1 MAVHYHSPDLPWA
14 MTTQDERRFRVILT
28 SVLIGFLV
36 ISSVITFIQVPKITR
51 EQAEEVPPHL
61 AKLVLERKQFPPPV
75 AKPVPVKPLATK
87 PEQTSKP
94 LPVPKAEL
102 KITPQPE
109 KKIEP
114 VQVAK
119 QEPTPAPESAPPPV
133 EPPKVN
139 IEAARKKA
147 ASSGLLA
154 LSNDLAALRDK
165 PVVSSAQTD
174 EKLIQS
180 TKSEPF
186 VQRSMITSGTARG
199 SEGVKTASVSRN
211 ISGTQLAERTTT
223 RVNSPQPTAHPGE
236 AEAPKAAKQKTGGSR
251 TDDEIQTVF
260 DKNKGALYSLYQR
273 ALRQDPSLQGKVV
286 LKLTIEPSGRVSAC
300 EVVSSAMEAPELIQ
314 KIVARVLLFDFGAKE
329 VATTVTKLPIDFLPS
344 S

>member
-1 MAVHYHSPDLPWA
+1 VAVQYHSPGLPLSVSA
-14 MTTQDERRFRVILT
+14 ISDQDERRFRVILT
-28 SVLIGFLV
+28 SVLAGFLV

-51 EQAEEVPPHL
+51 EQAEEVPPRL
-61 AKLVLERKQFPPPV
+61 AKLVLERKQLPPPV
-75 AKPVPVKPLATK
+75 AKPSPVKPLAAK
-87 PEQTSKP
+87 PEQAPK
-94 LPVPKAEL
+94 PKAEL
-102 KITPQPE
+102 KIKPQPE

-114 VQVAK
+114 VQVVK
-119 QEPTPAPESAPPPV
+119 QEPAPIPAPLPA

-154 LSNDLAALRDK
+154 LSNELATLRDK
-165 PVVSSAQTD
+165 PVVPSTQAD
-174 EKLIQS
+174 EKLVQS
-180 TKSEPF
+180 TKTEPF

-199 SEGVKTASVSRN
+199 SEGINTASASRN

-223 RVNSPQPTAHPGE
+223 RVNNPQPTARPGE
-236 AEAPKAAKQKTGGSR
+236 TAAPKAATQKSGSSR
-251 TDDEIQTVF
+251 TDDEIQLVF
-260 DKNKGALYSLYQR
+260 DKNKGALYSLYNR

-286 LKLTIEPSGRVSAC
+286 LKLTIEPSGKVSAC
-300 EVVSSAMEAPELIQ
+300 EIVSSAMDAPELIQ

-329 VATTVTKLPIDFLPS
+329 AATTVTKLPIDFLPS

>member
-1 MAVHYHSPDLPWA
+1 
-14 MTTQDERRFRVILT
+14 MTTQDEHRFRVILT

-36 ISSVITFIQVPKITR
+36 ISSIITFIQVPKITR
-51 EQAEEVPPHL
+51 EQAEEVPPRL
-61 AKLVLERKQFPPPV
+61 ARLVLERKQLPPPV
-75 AKPVPVKPLATK
+75 AKPSPVKPLATK
-87 PEQTSKP
+87 QEQAPKP
-94 LPVPKAEL
+94 QPTPKAEL
-102 KITPQPE
+102 KIKPQPLPE

-114 VQVAK
+114 VQEAK
-119 QEPTPAPESAPPPV
+119 QEAAPTPLPI

-165 PVVSSAQTD
+165 PVVTNAQTD
-174 EKLIQS
+174 EKLIQP
-180 TKSEPF
+180 TKIEPF
-186 VQRSMITSGTARG
+186 VQRSMITSGTARAG
-199 SEGVKTASVSRN
+199 EGVKTASTSRN
-211 ISGTQLAERTTT
+211 ISGTQLAERATT
-223 RVNSPQPTAHPGE
+223 RVNNPQPMAHPGDTE
-236 AEAPKAAKQKTGGSR
+236 TPKAARQKTGGSR
-251 TDDEIQTVF
+251 TDDEIQMVF
-260 DKNKGALYSLYQR
+260 DKNKGALYSLYNR

-286 LKLTIEPSGRVSAC
+286 LKLTIEPSGKVSAC

>member
-14 MTTQDERRFRVILT
+14 MTTQDEHRFRVILT
-28 SVLIGFLV
+28 SVLVGFLV

-51 EQAEEVPPHL
+51 EQAEEVPPRL
-61 AKLVLERKQFPPPV
+61 AKLVLERKQLPPPV
-75 AKPVPVKPLATK
+75 AKPSPVKPVATK
-87 PEQTSKP
+87 PEQAPKP
-94 LPVPKAEL
+94 LPAPKAEL

-119 QEPTPAPESAPPPV
+119 QEPAPTPAPLPA

-165 PVVSSAQTD
+165 PVVSSTQTD
-174 EKLIQS
+174 EKLIQP
-180 TKSEPF
+180 TRNEPF

-199 SEGVKTASVSRN
+199 GEGVKTASASRN

-223 RVNSPQPTAHPGE
+223 RVNNPQPTARPGE
-236 AEAPKAAKQKTGGSR
+236 TVAPKPATQKGGGSR
-251 TDDEIQTVF
+251 TDDEIQLVF
-260 DKNKGALYSLYQR
+260 DKNKGALYSLYNR

-286 LKLTIEPSGRVSAC
+286 LKLTIEPSGKVSAC

-329 VATTVTKLPIDFLPS
+329 AATTVTKLPIDFLPS

>member
-14 MTTQDERRFRVILT
+14 MTTQDEHRFRVILA

-36 ISSVITFIQVPKITR
+36 ISSIITFIQVPKITR
-51 EQAEEVPPHL
+51 EQAEEVPPRL
-61 AKLVLERKQFPPPV
+61 ARLVLERKQLPPPV
-75 AKPVPVKPLATK
+75 AKPSPVKPLATK
-87 PEQTSKP
+87 PEQAPKP
-94 LPVPKAEL
+94 QPAPKAEL
-102 KITPQPE
+102 RIKPQPE

-114 VQVAK
+114 VQVTK
-119 QEPTPAPESAPPPV
+119 QEPTPEPLPV

-165 PVVSSAQTD
+165 PVVTSAQTD
-174 EKLIQS
+174 EKLIQPS
-180 TKSEPF
+180 KIEPF

-199 SEGVKTASVSRN
+199 NEGVKTASASRN
-211 ISGTQLAERTTT
+211 VSGTQLAERTTT
-223 RVNSPQPTAHPGE
+223 RVNNPQPTAHPGE
-236 AEAPKAAKQKTGGSR
+236 TEAPKSTKQKTGGSR
-251 TDDEIQTVF
+251 TDDEIQLVF
-260 DKNKGALYSLYQR
+260 DKNKGALYSLYNR

-286 LKLTIEPSGRVSAC
+286 LKLTIEPSGKVSAC

>member
-1 MAVHYHSPDLPWA
+1 
-14 MTTQDERRFRVILT
+14 MTTQDEHRFRVILT

-36 ISSVITFIQVPKITR
+36 ISSIITFIQVPKITR
-51 EQAEEVPPHL
+51 EQAEEVPPRL
-61 AKLVLERKQFPPPV
+61 ARLVLERKQLPPPV
-75 AKPVPVKPLATK
+75 AKPSPVKPLEAK
-87 PEQTSKP
+87 PEQAPKP
-94 LPVPKAEL
+94 QPAPKTEL
-102 KITPQPE
+102 KIKPQPQPE

-114 VQVAK
+114 VQEAK
-119 QEPTPAPESAPPPV
+119 QEAVPTPQPV

-165 PVVSSAQTD
+165 PVISSTQTD
-174 EKLIQS
+174 EKLIQP
-180 TKSEPF
+180 TKTEPF
-186 VQRSMITSGTARG
+186 VQRLMITSGTARAG
-199 SEGVKTASVSRN
+199 EGVKTASVSRN

-236 AEAPKAAKQKTGGSR
+236 SEAPKATRQKTGGSR
-251 TDDEIQTVF
+251 TDDEIQMVF
-260 DKNKGALYSLYQR
+260 DKNKGALYSLYNR

-286 LKLTIEPSGRVSAC
+286 LKLTIEPSGKVSAC